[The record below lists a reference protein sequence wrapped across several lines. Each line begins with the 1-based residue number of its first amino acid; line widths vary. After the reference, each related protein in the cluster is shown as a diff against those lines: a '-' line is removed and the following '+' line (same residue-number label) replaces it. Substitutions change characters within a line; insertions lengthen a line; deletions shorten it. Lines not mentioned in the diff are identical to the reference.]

1 MSVSA
6 EEPLV
11 SQFRGLWMS
20 ILSNFKIRTKILIA
34 LLPLVVMV
42 AAAGIYSSIEMK
54 KIDTQYSELMDRD
67 LGALQAITFAQSTN
81 NLFNLFLYKE
91 IAETNPDQIRV
102 VDAGVDSAVDD
113 FRASADDAVRR
124 LPRLSAELDPIVQSF

>member
-1 MSVSA
+1 MPFLDRVSVESLQFMPVPGWQFHLYTSRGKCAFQRLA
-6 EEPLV
+6 EAK
-11 SQFRGLWMS
+11 MS

-81 NLFNLFLYKE
+81 NRFNLFLYKE

-102 VDAGVDSAVDD
+102 VDAGVDSAVD
-113 FRASADDAVRR
+113 
-124 LPRLSAELDPIVQSF
+124 